1 LRDIEFCGERDH
13 EKPKAKKVGHGEKKR
28 GDNEKKDPAREIA

>member
-1 LRDIEFCGERDH
+1 VGGETMKNPRL
-13 EKPKAKKVGHGEKKR
+13 KGSGMEKKRR